1 MPLEPNQM
9 LAHYRLVEILGQRGL
24 GHVCRA
30 EDTKLPRR
38 P

>member
-1 MPLEPNQM
+1 M
-9 LAHYRLVEILGQRGL
+9 LFHYRLVEILGQRGM
-24 GHVCRA
+24 GHVWRA